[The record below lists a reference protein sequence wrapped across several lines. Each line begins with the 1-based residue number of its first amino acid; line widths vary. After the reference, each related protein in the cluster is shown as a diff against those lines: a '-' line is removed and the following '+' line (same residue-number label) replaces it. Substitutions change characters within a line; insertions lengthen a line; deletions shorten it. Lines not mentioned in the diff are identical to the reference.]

1 MEIKDPHKN
10 SNQSSRDSLRNNEGG
25 VHVQFEKD
33 VRPTQHYDVS
43 RLRVHEDSFGG
54 TGTRGRNAHAPH
66 KRSAQPHQRVRSQ
79 RRQQPQTRQQFLQPK
94 KRSFHLPIV
103 ALALVMLALV
113 VFGGFSLVSALSN
126 NAASSE
132 SSSGVVQSEQGT
144 PNDENEQTK
153 QEGQPTP
160 EGDLVVGGKLD
171 GSYETVDENGIV
183 HGVNP
188 NGVHYMVYGRGSTAA
203 SADCVSL
210 VAGGDQIGTDQ
221 VLSLAK
227 GYAKAAGEKGYDFS
241 PFYQEINP
249 FINGYD
255 LRFVTQETVVAGTED
270 FDYAGY
276 PSFNTPEAAI
286 EATVE
291 AGFNVVNIGTNHTLD
306 YDVKGA
312 AHSLEEWA
320 KYPEVATVGSYT
332 SDEDRSTVRLIERN
346 GITFAF
352 LAYCYG
358 DNYYDQDV
366 PNDYQLCLFDKKK
379 IKQEISNA
387 QQVADVV
394 ITYMHWGEE
403 YHTGITEQQD
413 DLAQYL
419 ADLDV
424 DLVLGSHAHIL
435 QPVKYYTSESGKK
448 VPVVFGLSDLISGWS
463 QPEYILSAFFSC
475 DFVRVDSEGNP
486 LPYKTDEDFPEKD
499 LNFLEKLIGAD
510 PTSDEEI
517 AYKEALKDSKVVLEN
532 LVFTPTIEWQNGGDT
547 YVRLLKDMDR
557 KTTNANKRTEG
568 VKDEYTYLRDF
579 VNDLGVEITVAM

>member
-1 MEIKDPHKN
+1 MDAKNPHNRTKQP
-10 SNQSSRDSLRNNEGG
+10 SQDSLGTNEGR
-25 VHVQFEKD
+25 VNVQFERD
-33 VRPTQHYDVS
+33 VKPTQRYDVS

-54 TGTRGRNAHAPH
+54 KGARGRNAHAPH
-66 KRSAQPHQRVRSQ
+66 RRPTQPHQRTQPQ

-94 KRSFHLPIV
+94 KRSFHLPAV
-103 ALALVMLALV
+103 ALALILLV
-113 VFGGFSLVSALSN
+113 VVGVFGFSLVSALSN

-132 SSSGVVQSEQGT
+132 SSSGVVSSEQGT
-144 PNDENEQTK
+144 SNNQNEQTT
-153 QEGQPTP
+153 QESQPTP

-183 HGVNP
+183 QGINP
-188 NGVHYMVYGRGSTAA
+188 NGVHYMVYGRGTTAA

-221 VLSLAK
+221 ALSLAK
-227 GYAKAAGEKGYDFS
+227 GYAKAAGKKGYDFS
-241 PFYQEINP
+241 PFYQEIKP
-249 FINGYD
+249 FVNEHD

-286 EATVE
+286 ESTVN
-291 AGFNVVNIGTNHTLD
+291 AGFNIVNIGTNHTLD
-306 YDVKGA
+306 YDIKGA

-332 SDEDRSTVRLIERN
+332 SEDDRSTVRLIERN

-358 DNYYDQDV
+358 DNYYDQDL

-379 IKQEISNA
+379 IKQEVSNA

-403 YHTGITEQQD
+403 YNTGITEQQD

-486 LPYKTDEDFPEKD
+486 LPYKTDDDFPEKD
-499 LNFLEKLIGAD
+499 LNFFEKLIGVD

-517 AYKEALKDSKVVLEN
+517 AYKEALKSSDVVLEN
-532 LVFTPTIEWQNGGDT
+532 LVFTPAIEWQNGGDA

-568 VKDEYTYLRDF
+568 VKDEYIYLRDF
-579 VNDLGVEITVAM
+579 VNNLGVEITVAM